1 MDAKPAM
8 TVSEQPIDGKYRI
21 LDEFS
26 QIAIRADNGNPVD
39 NGGSEDRDKVV
50 RMIGHI
56 EKSMAAKRERLAAA
70 KEAEEASRK

>member
-39 NGGSEDRDKVV
+39 NGGSEDREKTV
-50 RMIGHI
+50 RMLGHI
-56 EKSMAAKRERLAAA
+56 EKSMAAKRERLAA
-70 KEAEEASRK
+70 EEAAKAFAE